1 MNSMTISSEYA
12 SPFHNSEDE
21 DLRQINFLNQSNETN
36 LSEFFPLYNI
46 NQKNIPL
53 FYESLSTLTD
63 FKKDMIG
70 GFPISKGYDVS
81 NANKFNKK
89 RGRQNNKIK
98 PQHTEYKN
106 DCRMA
111 KIQVSYISFLIKFI
125 NYIMERMRLS
135 YFFIDLNGKYKSNI
149 NQTFRN
155 SLNKKTIKEILFEAP
170 ISGRFTREQDYNI
183 QVYNRLEK
191 EGYNLIIKILNKNFL
206 FFFEKI
212 YYDNQKKLD
221 LSSFGF
227 DPYEIE
233 LPDDIKV
240 FEDLLNK
247 RKKED
252 FTNYKNQMKK
262 CAEKYFI
269 KSSKL
274 LEGNSN

>member
-1 MNSMTISSEYA
+1 MTISSEYA

-21 DLRQINFLNQSNETN
+21 DLRQINFLSQSNETN
-36 LSEFFPLYNI
+36 LSEFFPLYNL

-155 SLNKKTIKEILFEAP
+155 SLNKKTIKEILFDAP
-170 ISGRFTREQDYNI
+170 ISGKSKRSQDYNKLI
-183 QVYNRLEK
+183 YNRLEK
-191 EGYNLIIKILNKNFL
+191 EGYSELINILNKNFL

-212 YYDNQKKLD
+212 YYANKKKLD

-227 DPYEIE
+227 APYEIE
-233 LPDDIKV
+233 LPNDIKV
-240 FEDLLNK
+240 FEDLLEK
-247 RKKED
+247 RKKGD
-252 FTNYKNQMKK
+252 FINYKNKMKK
-262 CAEKYFI
+262 CVEKYFI
-269 KSSKL
+269 NPIKS
-274 LEGNSN
+274 LEDKKI